1 MKKFNLTLLIV
12 LLGTSLVFA
21 SGVISKQTAET
32 DALKA
37 VHGGTVLQATLD
49 TNAGKVVWS
58 VDILGSTHEYEVWV
72 DAHSGAIVRIITQ
85 PLAPAPLM
93 PKAQAEQDALSA
105 VGGGEVLQAVL
116 DTMAKTDRRVWSV
129 DVLGSAHEYE
139 VQMDAHSGAVLKII
153 TQPLEALAP
162 CTFITKAKAEQIALA
177 AVGGGKVLL
186 AVLDKTDTPV
196 NWSVDVVRSNG
207 SEYEVKVNACSG
219 KVITII
225 IGG

>member
-1 MKKFNLTLLIV
+1 M
-12 LLGTSLVFA
+12 
-21 SGVISKQTAET
+21 
-32 DALKA
+32 
-37 VHGGTVLQATLD
+37 
-49 TNAGKVVWS
+49 
-58 VDILGSTHEYEVWV
+58 
-72 DAHSGAIVRIITQ
+72 
-85 PLAPAPLM
+85 
-93 PKAQAEQDALSA
+93 
-105 VGGGEVLQAVL
+105 
-116 DTMAKTDRRVWSV
+116 

-139 VQMDAHSGAVLKII
+139 VQMDARSGTVLKII

-162 CTFITKAKAEQIALA
+162 CTFITKAKAEQVALA

-207 SEYEVKVNACSG
+207 SEYEVKVNACTG